1 MNSRSLCRYIRDA
14 EGDSVVPERSGRN
27 SGISRIGFF
36 NRSCMRFGA
45 EPPIGTQPMSRRV
58 PWSVPPVRR
67 GQLAGRGRSG
77 GSATLRGTLLGRGV
91 ARALGGDLGASAG
104 APSRPGGVARGPG
117 RRFLL
122 GCVTLARQRHE
133 GGHGAFAGTLG
144 HPRHGGRL
152 SALCRVA
159 GSRSGHARA
168 TRLQARGQAPAPA
181 GRILARGGLP
191 ASGGSSRGERDV
203 QPDIAGIGLQT
214 LALGRLHRRRSP
226 EANLRAKRVSADGAF
241 LLSAPCP
248 PGFAR

>member
-117 RRFLL
+117 RRFCWGALHSHASGTKGGTVHSRARSGTHGMAGAYRRFAALL
-122 GCVTLARQRHE
+122 DREAATLAR
-133 GGHGAFAGTLG
+133 LG
-144 HPRHGGRL
+144 FK
-152 SALCRVA
+152 
-159 GSRSGHARA
+159 
-168 TRLQARGQAPAPA
+168 PAA
-181 GRILARGGLP
+181 
-191 ASGGSSRGERDV
+191 
-203 QPDIAGIGLQT
+203 
-214 LALGRLHRRRSP
+214 RRRHRQA
-226 EANLRAKRVSADGAF
+226 EYLRAAAYRHRAG
-241 LLSAPCP
+241 P
-248 PGFAR
+248 PEGSGMCSPT